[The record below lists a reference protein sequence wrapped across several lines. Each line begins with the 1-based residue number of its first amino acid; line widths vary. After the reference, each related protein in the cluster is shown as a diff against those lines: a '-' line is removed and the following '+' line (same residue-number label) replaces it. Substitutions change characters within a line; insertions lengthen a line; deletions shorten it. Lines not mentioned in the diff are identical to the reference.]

1 MGMGGRWPRLPRAGR
16 GPGCCAEA
24 ATGRRPSR
32 GAPEGR
38 DPEDHAAD
46 RDHAARRFRAG
57 SLRVGWNG
65 LIGFELDGLGS
76 RSHVDGWLMMPD
88 LVRAGFRAMGTQV
101 TCIGPAGNPAFD
113 TAVRS
118 VRLTFEREERR
129 ASRFRSDSELSRVN
143 ASAGSWVA
151 VSKPFAALVAIALAA
166 WERTNGRFDP
176 TLLGALVDAGYDRDF
191 DELLAGAR
199 AEFRPTRPA
208 GRAGEVRLERCRLR
222 LPEGAGLDLGGLAKG
237 WTVDLAARAA
247 LEQGLPWVL
256 INAGGDL
263 LLAGVP
269 PDGAVGVAVED
280 PEATDQDLGRI
291 ELRGGALATSS
302 VTRRAWGPG
311 LHHLIDPAT
320 GAPSAGPVVQATVWA
335 STCTE
340 AEISSKEAL
349 LEGEPFLDRAPG
361 LLVLGDG
368 RVVTN
373 LETLEVAA

>member
-1 MGMGGRWPRLPRAGR
+1 
-16 GPGCCAEA
+16 
-24 ATGRRPSR
+24 
-32 GAPEGR
+32 
-38 DPEDHAAD
+38 
-46 RDHAARRFRAG
+46 
-57 SLRVGWNG
+57 
-65 LIGFELDGLGS
+65 
-76 RSHVDGWLMMPD
+76 MPD
-88 LVRAGFRAMGTQV
+88 LAEAGFRAMGTQV
-101 TCIGPAGNPAFD
+101 TCIGPAGDPAFD
-113 TAVRS
+113 AAVRS
-118 VRLTFEREERR
+118 VRLTFEREDHR

-166 WERTNGRFDP
+166 WERTDGRFDP

-199 AEFRPTRPA
+199 AELRPTRPA
-208 GRAGEVRLERCRLR
+208 DRAGEIRLERGRLL
-222 LPEGAGLDLGGLAKG
+222 LPEGVGLDLGGLAKG

-269 PDGAVGVAVED
+269 PDGGVGVAVED
-280 PEATDQDLGRI
+280 PEGTDQDLGLI

-320 GAPSAGPVVQATVWA
+320 GAPSAGPVVQVTVWA

-340 AEISSKEAL
+340 AEISSKDAL
-349 LEGEPFLDRAPG
+349 LEGEPYLDRAPG
-361 LLVLGDG
+361 LLILRDG
-368 RVVTN
+368 RIVTN
-373 LETLEVAA
+373 LETWEVAA

>member
-1 MGMGGRWPRLPRAGR
+1 
-16 GPGCCAEA
+16 
-24 ATGRRPSR
+24 
-32 GAPEGR
+32 
-38 DPEDHAAD
+38 
-46 RDHAARRFRAG
+46 
-57 SLRVGWNG
+57 
-65 LIGFELDGLGS
+65 
-76 RSHVDGWLMMPD
+76 MMPD
-88 LVRAGFRAMGTQV
+88 LARAGFRAMGTQV
-101 TCIGPAGNPAFD
+101 TCIGPAGDPAFD

-118 VRLTFEREERR
+118 VVQAFEREERR

-151 VSKPFAALVAIALAA
+151 VSEPFAALVAIALAA

-199 AEFRPTRPA
+199 AELRPIDPA
-208 GRAGEVRLERCRLR
+208 GRAGEVRLEHGRLH
-222 LPEGAGLDLGGLAKG
+222 LPDGVGLDLGGLAKG

-247 LEQGLPWVL
+247 LERGLPWIL

-269 PDGAVGVAVED
+269 PEDAILIAVED
-280 PEATDQDLGRI
+280 PETTGQDLGRI

-311 LHHLIDPAT
+311 LHHLIDPTT

-335 STCTE
+335 ATCTE
-340 AEISSKEAL
+340 AEISSKDAL
-349 LEGEPFLDRAPG
+349 LQGEPFLDRAPG
-361 LLVLGDG
+361 LLVLRDG

-373 LETLEVAA
+373 LEASEAVV